1 MKECQPSQVLF
12 DYLQQ
17 ELRPDQLDRIE
28 AHLPHCAA
36 CREELAR
43 LRQQIQKVRATL
55 ARLDPAPSLQPKPEL
70 GIGQPQARPIA
81 FIPST
86 RLATVLTTA
95 IVLILCGVSL
105 LDGTQSILANS
116 ISQLKVI
123 VDVSAVLK
131 RTTSMDCYVLMPGS
145 RSEKSYRVRWSA
157 SSITR
162 VDRESTGG
170 VRQTL
175 WISNTTVPPDPVWQP
190 SMEFLTPAILARHLE
205 GSYGLMQ
212 TGQWKDAGSNEFQLV
227 GREDQ
232 HVIEIAIDG
241 RTYLPKT
248 LRKYLPDSGTGEAR
262 KCVLEARFLWNRPVP
277 EELMIPRLVA
287 RKR

>member
-1 MKECQPSQVLF
+1 
-12 DYLQQ
+12 
-17 ELRPDQLDRIE
+17 
-28 AHLPHCAA
+28 
-36 CREELAR
+36 
-43 LRQQIQKVRATL
+43 
-55 ARLDPAPSLQPKPEL
+55 LDPAPSLQPKPEPD
-70 GIGQPQARPIA
+70 IGQLQARPIA
-81 FIPST
+81 VIPSP

-95 IVLILCGVSL
+95 VVLILCGVTL
-105 LDGTQSILANS
+105 LNGKQSILANS
-116 ISQLKVI
+116 IAQLKVI

-131 RTTSMDCYVLMPGS
+131 RTTSMDCFVFMPGS

-190 SMEFLTPAILARHLE
+190 SMEFLTPTILARHFE

-232 HVIEIAIDG
+232 HAIEIAIDG